1 MKNLYEQAKSCFLMA
16 DPDEKLAKTL
26 DWVSDWESKRL
37 EWTEGSPAIYL
48 EQPGRL
54 NKPEI
59 VAQRDLPRRRLGSVE
74 GKASMVHALAHI
86 ELTAVNLSLD
96 AVYRYRDMPREYYN
110 DWILAAGEEATHFF
124 ALREQLNS
132 LGFEYGDFPAHEE
145 LWQMAINTEHDL
157 MHRMGVTHRIFEARA
172 LDVVPLTIK
181 KFENVGDKDMIKVLN
196 MIANDEIGHVSA
208 ATRWFRYRCEQNQL
222 DPDTTFL
229 QLIKQYVKAPLKK
242 PINVDLRR
250 QSGFSEYEI
259 ERLLA
264 ADY

>member
-1 MKNLYEQAKSCFLMA
+1 
-16 DPDEKLAKTL
+16 
-26 DWVSDWESKRL
+26 
-37 EWTEGSPAIYL
+37 
-48 EQPGRL
+48 
-54 NKPEI
+54 
-59 VAQRDLPRRRLGSVE
+59 
-74 GKASMVHALAHI
+74 
-86 ELTAVNLSLD
+86 
-96 AVYRYRDMPREYYN
+96 
-110 DWILAAGEEATHFF
+110 
-124 ALREQLNS
+124 
-132 LGFEYGDFPAHEE
+132 
-145 LWQMAINTEHDL
+145 

-208 ATRWFRYRCEQNQL
+208 ATRWFRYRCQQNQL

-229 QLIKQYVKAPLKK
+229 QLIKEYVKAPLKK

-250 QSGFSEYEI
+250 KSGFSEYEI